1 MKQQINEGTTRGKD
15 GPVSICLT
23 SHPGRDIIV
32 VSSLRLLQIK
42 AAVSICIQV
51 LCEHV
56 FYFSGNNARST
67 ITMRVCFVFLRN

>member
-1 MKQQINEGTTRGKD
+1 MKQRINEGTTRGKD

-23 SHPGRDIIV
+23 IHPGRDIMV